1 MDQQQRPGVAGTGA
15 TTVAQFVGMGLVW
28 GASFLFMKV
37 ALDGTT
43 PVQIVWTRLVLG
55 ALALGTVVLVTR
67 SPLPRTRALWGHFAV
82 LGVVGCAVPFSL
94 FAWAEQHVT
103 SGVASI
109 YNAST
114 PLMTALMVTLAFRV
128 ERLTRE
134 RLAGVGV
141 GLAGVVVI
149 SAPWQLASGSG
160 SSSAVGDQL
169 AGQLACLGAALCY
182 GITFAYLRRF
192 VTPHRVP
199 ALTTAF
205 LQVGFGAV
213 ALLLLTPW
221 VVTSPVDATPAVVGS
236 LVVLG
241 VLGTG
246 VAYLWNITVLQR
258 WGPTATSTVTYITPV
273 VGVALGVL
281 VLDERLGW
289 HEPAGAALVLLGIL
303 LAQGRLRRRA
313 ARAPGVAAP
322 VAATPGAAG
331 SGAGATDPAPVPPGA
346 AATDRATVPPGAAAT
361 DPAAAAT
368 GTAGR
373 DLP

>member
-1 MDQQQRPGVAGTGA
+1 VNQLRRPGAVGAGGSTA
-15 TTVAQFVGMGLVW
+15 TQFVGMGLVW

-37 ALDGTT
+37 ALDGTS

-55 ALALGTVVLVTR
+55 ALALGVVVLVSR
-67 SPLPRTRALWGHFAV
+67 SPMPRTRALWGHLAV

-94 FAWAEQHVT
+94 FAWAEQHVA

-109 YNAST
+109 YNATT

-134 RLAGVGV
+134 RLAGVAV

-149 SAPWQLASGSG
+149 SAPWQLAAGTG
-160 SSSAVGDQL
+160 SSAEV

-199 ALTTAF
+199 AVTTAF

-221 VVTSPVDATPAVVGS
+221 VVTSPVRATPAVVGS

-241 VLGTG
+241 VAGTG
-246 VAYLWNITVLQR
+246 LAYLWNINVLLR

-289 HEPAGAALVLLGIL
+289 HEPAGAVLVLLGIL
-303 LAQGRLRRRA
+303 LAQGRLRRRT
-313 ARAPGVAAP
+313 ARVP
-322 VAATPGAAG
+322 AATQPEGAGRAVDPA
-331 SGAGATDPAPVPPGA
+331 GAGA
-346 AATDRATVPPGAAAT
+346 
-361 DPAAAAT
+361 PAASA